1 MGPKR
6 QQGNVEGL
14 FVAESHRL
22 AVFPWPLRCAERL
35 PFHNISASID
45 YGFKANC

>member
-1 MGPKR
+1 MRPKSL
-6 QQGNVEGL
+6 QGNVESL

-22 AVFPWPLRCAERL
+22 AVFPWPIRCVESL
-35 PFHNISASID
+35 PFHNVLASID